1 MRPAASKYHNVR
13 CAPYRQRPVQ
23 GAAIL
28 IVCAAL
34 VLPLLDPHALEGD
47 PYHEHVIVGGSPT
60 DQARALAAHLR
71 HFARPVLQHSVGTGA
86 TGCND
91 HSSHA
96 GARVLSIRGD
106 SGTGS
111 SVIGL
116 GNAVAMEART
126 AVPIAPSARLAV
138 IYFSANTLDVIL
150 PVPDPP
156 PRGS

>member
-1 MRPAASKYHNVR
+1 
-13 CAPYRQRPVQ
+13 
-23 GAAIL
+23 
-28 IVCAAL
+28 

-47 PYHEHVIVGGSPT
+47 PYHEHIIVGGSST

-71 HFARPVLQHSVGTGA
+71 HFAGPVLQHSGGTET
-86 TGCND
+86 TGCNE
-91 HSSHA
+91 HSSSA

-116 GNAVAMEART
+116 GNAVAMEEHT

-138 IYFSANTLDVIL
+138 ILISACTLGVTL
-150 PVPDPP
+150 SVPDPP

>member
-1 MRPAASKYHNVR
+1 MRG
-13 CAPYRQRPVQ
+13 APYRQRPVQ
-23 GAAIL
+23 GTAIL

-47 PYHEHVIVGGSPT
+47 PYHEHIIVGGSPT

-71 HFARPVLQHSVGTGA
+71 HFAGAVLQHSGGTA
-86 TGCND
+86 TTGCND
-91 HSSHA
+91 HSGNA
-96 GARVLSIRGD
+96 GARVLSIHGD
-106 SGTGS
+106 GAAGS

-116 GNAVAMEART
+116 GNAVAMEERA

-138 IYFSANTLDVIL
+138 THFSASTLGVIL

-156 PRGS
+156 PRSS

>member
-1 MRPAASKYHNVR
+1 
-13 CAPYRQRPVQ
+13 
-23 GAAIL
+23 
-28 IVCAAL
+28 
-34 VLPLLDPHALEGD
+34 
-47 PYHEHVIVGGSPT
+47 
-60 DQARALAAHLR
+60 
-71 HFARPVLQHSVGTGA
+71 
-86 TGCND
+86 
-91 HSSHA
+91 
-96 GARVLSIRGD
+96 VLSIHGD
-106 SGTGS
+106 GAAGS